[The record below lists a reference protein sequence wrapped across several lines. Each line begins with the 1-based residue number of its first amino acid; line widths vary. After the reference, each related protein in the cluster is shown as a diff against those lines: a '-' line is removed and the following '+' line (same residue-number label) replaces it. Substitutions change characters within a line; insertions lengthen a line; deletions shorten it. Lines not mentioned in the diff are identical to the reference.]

1 MGKGFGLCARNGAL
15 RSVDLIVIEGRGG
28 EGGGQQVDLDEDEG
42 VEGRM
47 DGPGWWLRGQ
57 RVRGQGREDGDGKGG
72 KGGKTGSGG
81 STG

>member
-1 MGKGFGLCARNGAL
+1 MCEERCIALGGLNCH
-15 RSVDLIVIEGRGG
+15 RG
-28 EGGGQQVDLDEDEG
+28 EERVGGQQVDLDEDEG

-81 STG
+81 WMG

>member
-1 MGKGFGLCARNGAL
+1 MGKGFESCARNGAL
-15 RSVDLIVIEGRGG
+15 RSVGLIVIGGR
-28 EGGGQQVDLDEDEG
+28 VDLDEDEG

-47 DGPGWWLRGQ
+47 DGPGGWLRGK

-81 STG
+81 SMG

>member
-1 MGKGFGLCARNGAL
+1 M
-15 RSVDLIVIEGRGG
+15 
-28 EGGGQQVDLDEDEG
+28 DLDEDEG

-47 DGPGWWLRGQ
+47 DGPGGWLRGK

-81 STG
+81 WMGWGGMGRGDLSWDEMGRCGVLWR